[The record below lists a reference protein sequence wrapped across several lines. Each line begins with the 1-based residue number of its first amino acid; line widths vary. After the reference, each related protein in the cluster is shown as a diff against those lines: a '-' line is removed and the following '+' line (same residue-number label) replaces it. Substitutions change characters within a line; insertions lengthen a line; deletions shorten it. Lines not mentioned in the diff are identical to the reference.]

1 MPDPGM
7 MLKDLEGFRGS
18 SRRPWLVIV
27 AVVTVATI
35 GGILLLRH
43 LERRQP
49 STPDAGA
56 PPAAASAA
64 NPSASAAAPGSGDPG
79 AAVPPAAGAIPA
91 EAAALLARAQADEA
105 ADQLLAARTNYLA
118 LLARTDAVAARP
130 FAEARLGAVNVTL
143 VGTPRIMPEKIDY
156 AIRAGDSIKVLARRH
171 GCTAE
176 LIIRANNI
184 PNPDRIQV
192 GDRLRILDKPA
203 FAIRIGKT
211 SNDLLLTLNGAFFR
225 RYTVGT
231 GMYGRTPVGTFRI
244 QDKIENPPWWRPN
257 GQVVP
262 FGAPENILGTRWMS
276 LAATGETP
284 PARGYGIHGTWD
296 PSTLGRQSS
305 AGCIR
310 MRNSDAEELFMLVTE
325 GTPVTIAD

>member
-27 AVVTVATI
+27 AVVTLATL
-35 GGILLLRH
+35 GGILLVRH
-43 LERRQP
+43 LERGK
-49 STPDAGA
+49 TAAPDAGTR
-56 PPAAASAA
+56 PAAATATVA
-64 NPSASAAAPGSGDPG
+64 PAGAPGPG
-79 AAVPPAAGAIPA
+79 TAAPPAAGALPA
-91 EAAALLARAQADEA
+91 EAASLLARAQADEA

-118 LLARTDAVAARP
+118 LLARPDADAARA
-130 FAEARLGAVNVTL
+130 FAETRIGAVNVTL
-143 VGTPRIMPEKIDY
+143 AGTPRAMPEKIDY

-184 PNPDRIQV
+184 QNPDRIQI
-192 GDRLRILDKPA
+192 GDRLRMLDKPA

-211 SNDLLLTLNGAFFR
+211 SNDLLLTLNGAFFK

-244 QDKIENPPWWRPN
+244 QDKIENPPWWRPD

-262 FGAPENILGTRWMS
+262 FGDPENILGTRWMS
-276 LAATGETP
+276 LASTGETP
-284 PARGYGIHGTWD
+284 PARGYGIHGTWE
-296 PSTLGRQSS
+296 PATLGKQSS

-310 MRNSDAEELFMLVTE
+310 MRNSDVEELFMLVTE

>member
-7 MLKDLEGFRGS
+7 MLRDLDGFRGS

-27 AVVTVATI
+27 TVVILATLA
-35 GGILLLRH
+35 GILLVRH
-43 LERRQP
+43 LERGQTVAP
-49 STPDAGA
+49 EPET
-56 PPAAASAA
+56 PPAA
-64 NPSASAAAPGSGDPG
+64 PSAAAATSDPT
-79 AAVPPAAGAIPA
+79 ATPPAADAMPA
-91 EAAALLARAQADEA
+91 EVAGLLARAQADEA

-118 LLARTDAVAARP
+118 LLARPDADAARA
-130 FAEARLGAVNVTL
+130 FAETRLGAVNVTL
-143 VGTPRIMPEKIDY
+143 AGTPRAMPEKIDY
-156 AIRAGDSIKVLARRH
+156 AIRAGDSIKILARRH

-184 PNPDRIQV
+184 RNPDRIQI

-211 SNDLLLTLNGAFFR
+211 TNDLLLTLNGAFFK

-244 QDKIENPPWWRPN
+244 QDKIENPPWWRPD

-262 FGAPENILGTRWMS
+262 FGDPENILGTRWMS
-276 LAATGETP
+276 LASTGETP

-296 PSTLGRQSS
+296 PATLGKQSS

-310 MRNSDAEELFMLVTE
+310 MRNSDVEELFMLVPD
-325 GTPVTIAD
+325 GAPVMIVE

>member
-18 SRRPWLVIV
+18 SRRPWLAIV
-27 AVVTVATI
+27 AVVTLATL
-35 GGILLLRH
+35 GGILLVRH
-43 LERRQP
+43 LERGK
-49 STPDAGA
+49 TAAPDAGTR
-56 PPAAASAA
+56 PAATPAA
-64 NPSASAAAPGSGDPG
+64 VAPAGAPGPG
-79 AAVPPAAGAIPA
+79 TAAPPAAGALPA
-91 EAAALLARAQADEA
+91 EAASLLARAQADEA

-118 LLARTDAVAARP
+118 LLARTDADAARS
-130 FAEARLGAVNVTL
+130 FAEARLGTVNVTL
-143 VGTPRIMPEKIDY
+143 VGTPRAMPEKIDY
-156 AIRAGDSIKVLARRH
+156 AIRAGDAIKVLARRH

-184 PNPDRIQV
+184 RNPDRIQV
-192 GDRLRILDKPA
+192 GDRLRLLDKPT

-211 SNDLLLTLNGAFFR
+211 TNDLLLTLNGAFFK

-231 GMYGRTPVGTFRI
+231 GMYGRTPAGTFRI
-244 QDKIENPPWWRPN
+244 QDKIENPPWWRPD

-262 FGAPENILGTRWMS
+262 FGDPENILGTRWMS

-284 PARGYGIHGTWD
+284 AARGYGIHGTWE
-296 PSTLGRQSS
+296 PSTVGKQSS

-310 MRNSDAEELFMLVTE
+310 MRNSDVEELFMLVPD
-325 GTPVTIAD
+325 GTPVTIVE